1 MRITVKQAAERL
13 ECQERIVQ
21 GMVRAGYFGAYIK
34 GAGNQRGTYYMT
46 DEQVETLADD
56 LLNELR
62 TLRQSVEA
70 RSDKFLDTMAKLQ
83 NSVKQIES
91 TVEALENQNA
101 TP

>member
-1 MRITVKQAAERL
+1 
-13 ECQERIVQ
+13 
-21 GMVRAGYFGAYIK
+21 
-34 GAGNQRGTYYMT
+34 MT
-46 DEQVETLADD
+46 DEQVEKLADD